1 MKNLRSSFVSI
12 YICVICQPESKAT
25 LRQTRAVS
33 PWKSVFEQQERF
45 FNRRD
50 RVMVQLFGKQG
61 GEVTIVTG
69 GMGAN
74 LKRWTRCDSNSDRA
88 RSRKWKHAS
97 VV

>member
-1 MKNLRSSFVSI
+1 
-12 YICVICQPESKAT
+12 
-25 LRQTRAVS
+25 
-33 PWKSVFEQQERF
+33 
-45 FNRRD
+45 
-50 RVMVQLFGKQG
+50 MVKLFGKQG